1 MVSLAVQSRK
11 PERYEEILGAAA
23 QCFSQQGFA
32 ATSIDAVARHLGS
45 TKGRIYHYFPS
56 KMDLFNAVRDRGM
69 ELSFEAIRPGYEA
82 EASAV
87 LRLALMAH
95 GQSYAMMAHIAYMQV
110 LLDGLR
116 QRRYGATTEFQRKAM
131 QRHLEQRDAFEAR
144 YMEVFQ
150 AAAAEGALRT
160 GDMRLVS
167 RSFLAAVNAPVFWF
181 VPRDDDGPEKFIR
194 FADDITQF
202 AMQGLGVDWTAGQMR
217 ALHDLRG
224 NADV

>member
-1 MVSLAVQSRK
+1 MVSLAVQTRK

-23 QCFSQQGFA
+23 ECFCQQGFA
-32 ATSIDAVARHLGS
+32 ATSIDAVARYLGS

-69 ELSFEAIRPGYEA
+69 ELSFESIRPGYEA

-87 LRLALMAH
+87 DRLALMAH
-95 GQSYAMMAHIAYMQV
+95 GQCYAMMEHIAYMQV

-131 QRHLEQRDAFEAR
+131 QRHLEQRDDFEAR
-144 YMEVFQ
+144 YIEVLK
-150 AAAAEGALRT
+150 AAVAEGALRI
-160 GDMRLVS
+160 GEMRLVS

-181 VPRDDDGPEKFIR
+181 VPREDDDPEKLGR
-194 FADDITQF
+194 FADEITQF
-202 AMQGLGVDWTAGQMR
+202 AMQGLGVDWTSERMQAMHKLKEG
-217 ALHDLRG
+217 AY
-224 NADV
+224 V